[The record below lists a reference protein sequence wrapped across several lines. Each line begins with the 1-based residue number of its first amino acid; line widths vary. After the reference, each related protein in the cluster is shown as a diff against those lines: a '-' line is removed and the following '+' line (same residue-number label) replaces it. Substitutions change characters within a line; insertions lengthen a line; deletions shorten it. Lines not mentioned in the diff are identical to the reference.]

1 METIVNIIS
10 LVYFASEFILL
21 LVKRSKNKEV
31 KIRRDKASMIIL
43 WVVILS
49 ALFLGSY
56 VREFINYNGLSL
68 AMFIAGI
75 SIMVIGSVIRWT
87 AIFQL
92 KDAFTVDVAVS
103 KEQKVKD
110 DGLYT
115 YIRHPSYSGLLLTFL
130 GLSLLFGNW
139 VSVPVIIVPIFFAVL
154 YRIQVEEKLLED
166 SFVDNYKAYEQR
178 TKRIIPGV
186 F

>member
-10 LVYFASEFILL
+10 LGLFASELILL
-21 LVKRSKNKEV
+21 LLKRSKSKEV
-31 KIRRDKASMIIL
+31 KIRRDKYSMVLL

-49 ALFLGSY
+49 ALFLGGY
-56 VREFINYNGLSL
+56 VRGFITYNGLSIT
-68 AMFIAGI
+68 MFIAGI
-75 SIMVIGSVIRWT
+75 SIMVVGSVIRWT

-115 YIRHPSYSGLLLTFL
+115 YIRHPSYSGLLLDFA

-139 VSVPVIIVPIFFAVL
+139 ISVPIIIVPILIAVL

-166 SFVDNYKAYEQR
+166 
-178 TKRIIPGV
+178 
-186 F
+186 